1 MVHPSRAWV
10 THLTDQLWNPSP
22 THNVVDE
29 TRRDSHIDLE
39 CLAPALALKDIIS
52 LCSLS
57 LTTRVISRNRIAL
70 IHT

>member
-1 MVHPSRAWV
+1 MRWTSTSLAHMA
-10 THLTDQLWNPSP
+10 DQLWNPSP
-22 THNVVDE
+22 IPNVADE
-29 TRRDSHIDLE
+29 TRRDSHLDLE
-39 CLAPALALKDIIS
+39 CLVPALAIKDIIS